1 MVATDLTRKLARVLA
16 QTRSREVFVSLHP
29 TVASHVLTPSHNMI
43 RPLEKRFRKYIRII
57 EDPNQHME
65 EVRIDEKK

>member
-1 MVATDLTRKLARVLA
+1 VLS
-16 QTRSREVFVSLHP
+16 QTRAREVFVSLHP
-29 TVASHVLTPSHNMI
+29 NVASYVLVPQNNMI
-43 RPLEKRFRKYIRII
+43 RPLEKRFRKHIRII